1 MTVGNLKA
9 MLDEYDDDKEIVFQP
24 TNSIYGEIIGGIE
37 EGGGVAAFHGKD
49 FKVLILESYGQCG
62 VIRNEDNL
70 DLEEG
75 E

>member
-1 MTVGNLKA
+1 MTVGRLKA
-9 MLDEYDDDKEIVFQP
+9 MLEKYDDDKEIVFQP

-37 EGGGVAAFHGKD
+37 EYGGVSAFYRKD
-49 FKVLILESYGQCG
+49 FKALILTSDGQCG
-62 VIRNEDNL
+62 AICSEDDL

>member
-1 MTVGNLKA
+1 MTVGRLKA
-9 MLDEYDDDKEIVFQP
+9 MLEEYDDDKEIVFQP

-37 EGGGVAAFHGKD
+37 EDSGVAAFYGKD
-49 FKVLILESYGQCG
+49 FKALVLESYGQCRT
-62 VIRNEDNL
+62 ICSEDNL